1 MAVKAH
7 YQSIKPYYRSTK
19 KPHHA
24 IKEHHR
30 SIKEHHFIKL
40 DIILMA
46 WRGISKTNYIMA
58 VEKHIGAIESRKMTE
73 EGTLGLLKVTLRF
86 GRADRSC

>member
-58 VEKHIGAIESRKMTE
+58 VEKHIGAIESRKM
-73 EGTLGLLKVTLRF
+73 
-86 GRADRSC
+86 A